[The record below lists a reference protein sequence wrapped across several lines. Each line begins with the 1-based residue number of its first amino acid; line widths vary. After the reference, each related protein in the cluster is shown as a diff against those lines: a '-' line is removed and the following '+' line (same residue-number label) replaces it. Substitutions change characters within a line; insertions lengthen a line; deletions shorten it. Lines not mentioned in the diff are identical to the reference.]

1 MARFSINLQK
11 GGLDK
16 DGALTERDLIVGI
29 DLGTTNSLIAYMQ
42 DGKPVA
48 LRGNKHRHALVPS
61 VVYLGDVKAPVV
73 GEQARQMLVEDPEN
87 TIFSAKR
94 LLGKSYKD
102 LREHSDI
109 FSYRIIDDGGADSLV
124 RVRAGDKFYTPVEL
138 SALILRNLRERGEEL
153 LMRRVE
159 RAVIT
164 VPAYFNDSQRQATRD
179 AAKLAGLDALRILNE
194 PTAAALAY
202 GLGRD
207 KAAPT
212 QTVAVYDLGG
222 GTFDVS
228 ILRIEKGVFDVL
240 ATSGDTFLGGDDI
253 DRAIVRQWAA
263 EKGFS
268 YDELQADRA
277 LTQALRL
284 LAERAKKALSN
295 SESPQFSEQLEN
307 HVYTLNT
314 EQLAQLAQPLIER
327 TLESCRIALRDARL
341 NIDNIDEVLLV
352 GGSTRMP
359 LVRKAVADFFQRQP
373 NTSLD
378 PDEVVAL
385 GAAVQADILAGN
397 QKDMLLLDIT
407 PLSLGIE
414 TVGGLMD
421 TILPRGTKVP
431 TSVGRQYT
439 TSVDGQKNLKI
450 AVYQGEREL
459 VEDNRKLGEFV
470 LRNLPPMPAGIPK
483 IEIHFLINA
492 DGILKV
498 RAQELRS
505 GLEQT
510 VEIRAAYSLTPEEMA
525 RMLLDSR
532 THASSDIARR
542 ALIEAQTE
550 ASLVLNATEKFMQQ
564 NAQMLT
570 PRESEQLRYFSQE
583 LREAIAG
590 TDKDLIHRL
599 LDDLNQFAAPIAQQ
613 AMDATISA
621 AMSGKRIE

>member
-16 DGALTERDLIVGI
+16 DGEQLARELIVGI

-48 LRGNKHRHALVPS
+48 LRGNRHRHALVPS
-61 VVYLGDVKAPVV
+61 VVYLGDPNAPIV
-73 GEQARQMLVEDPEN
+73 GEEARQMLVEDPEN

-102 LREHSDI
+102 LREHTEV

-138 SALILRNLRERGEEL
+138 SALILRALRERGEEL

-179 AAKLAGLDALRILNE
+179 AAKLAGLDLLRIVNE

-207 KAAPT
+207 KNAAA

-222 GTFDVS
+222 GTFDIS

-240 ATSGDTFLGGDDI
+240 ATAGDTFLGGDDI
-253 DRAIVRQWAA
+253 DRAIVQQWAA

-268 YDELQADRA
+268 SENLQADRQ
-277 LTQALRL
+277 LMQALRL
-284 LAERAKKALSN
+284 LAERAKKALS
-295 SESPQFSEQLEN
+295 SADSFSEKLEE
-307 HVYTLNT
+307 HSYTLNS
-314 EQLAQLAQPLIER
+314 AQLQTLARPFIER
-327 TLESCRIALRDARL
+327 SLESCKTALQDAKL
-341 NIDNIDEVLLV
+341 SLADIEEVLLV

-359 LVRKAVADFFQRQP
+359 LVREAVGAFFQKAP

-414 TVGGLMD
+414 TIGGLMD

-459 VEDNRKLGEFV
+459 VEDNRKLAEFV
-470 LRNLPPMPAGIPK
+470 LKNLPPMPAGIPK

-505 GLEQT
+505 GMEQT
-510 VEIRAAYSLTPEEMA
+510 VDIRAAYSLSTEEMA

-532 THASSDIARR
+532 THAQTDIARR

-550 ASLVLNATEKFMQQ
+550 ASLVLHATQKFIQQ
-564 NAQMLT
+564 NAAMLT
-570 PRESEQLRYFSQE
+570 PRDEEQFRYFSEQLRD
-583 LREAIAG
+583 AISG

-599 LDDLNQFAAPIAQQ
+599 LDELNQFAAPLAQI
-613 AMDATISA
+613 AMDTTISA
-621 AMSGKRIE
+621 AMSGKHIAE